1 MKVVLAA
8 VALAAA
14 VAVARCD
21 TAPYGSRQGRLQ
33 PTQLLKSYQGFVNDF
48 VRTNDAY
55 RLEYH
60 VGDSSRFEQRSES
73 GEVKGSYAFVAP
85 EGDEYEFKYEANAD
99 GYNVAGDAL
108 PKAPE
113 ETDDVKAARDAF
125 FEAYEKQVELTKDY
139 EYDSDESDED
149 GESSEESSEE
159 ESSEEE
165 SSEEDSDED
174 SDEDEEEEEEEE
186 EGQENDKKKRA
197 AALTKEQTIGKN
209 SKIAQLGNS
218 FFNIP
223 SLSSRKN

>member
-1 MKVVLAA
+1 MKVV
-8 VALAAA
+8 AAA
-14 VAVARCD
+14 VAVVAALAVARGD
-21 TAPYGSRQGRLQ
+21 TSPYGARQGRLQ
-33 PTQLLKSYQGFVNDF
+33 PTQLLRSYQGFVNDF

-85 EGDEYEFKYEANAD
+85 EGDEFEFKYEANGD
-99 GYNVAGDAL
+99 GYNVQGDAL

-159 ESSEEE
+159 ESSEEDSDEE
-165 SSEEDSDED
+165 SSEE

-186 EGQENDKKKRA
+186 GQGNDKRKRA
-197 AALTKEQTIGKN
+197 VAFAKEQTIGKN

-223 SLSSRKN
+223 SLKSSKV